1 MTKTPKPA
9 NREIVSASLR
19 LLATRDMSRVEFER
33 KLAAKD
39 FTVEDIAKA
48 VEWCEAEGWLNEARF
63 AEETARRLGNK
74 YGASRITQT
83 LKQKGVPDAVA
94 AEAVQAMRETEVSRA
109 REVLMR
115 KFGETPADAEARAKQ
130 IRYMQARGFGYDTIK
145 KAIAARNDTSA

>member
-1 MTKTPKPA
+1 VANAPKPT

-19 LLATRDMSRVEFER
+19 LLAMRDMSRVEFER
-33 KLAAKD
+33 KLAAKE
-39 FTVEDIAKA
+39 FTPEDIAKA

-74 YGASRITQT
+74 YGAARITQT
-83 LKQKGVPDAVA
+83 LKQKGVPDAAA
-94 AEAVQAMRETEVSRA
+94 AEAVQAMRATEVARA

-115 KFGETPADAEARAKQ
+115 KFGKTPADAEARAKQ

-145 KAIAARNDTSA
+145 KALAARSDG